1 MNNNPLDNK
10 PQSEIDIL
18 ALFEYF
24 KNGIKSIFKGIAR
37 LFVWLFRQI
46 TDLLY
51 VIYRNWLLFL
61 VLMLLFA
68 LLGVYKTDLLANKY
82 KYEMVVQPQ
91 MNSNYELYDQIAGLE
106 QIIRNDL
113 EPKEGLEGLSKIQIT
128 PIKRLSDEVRLYYE
142 IPKNTMITGSPDMFG
157 YERDTVF
164 YRAMEFKDFKE
175 EISAQDYPLQKI
187 SVNSKEKLNLELL
200 EDLILQ
206 PFSESEFWNR
216 TKAQK
221 INRLEAKANIYQGI
235 LNRSDSLLSAY
246 AKMPNQGQ
254 SSEIRI
260 SGRGTE
266 NNVEYD
272 ILRQMQ
278 FYSDGLE
285 NIQVELNN
293 SQEVVRVLSPLKI
306 VEDDSF
312 RSYLN
317 PFTGLLIGF
326 ILSLLILLMK
336 RILKYLKHY
345 QANT

>member
-1 MNNNPLDNK
+1 
-10 PQSEIDIL
+10 
-18 ALFEYF
+18 
-24 KNGIKSIFKGIAR
+24 
-37 LFVWLFRQI
+37 
-46 TDLLY
+46 
-51 VIYRNWLLFL
+51 
-61 VLMLLFA
+61 
-68 LLGVYKTDLLANKY
+68 
-82 KYEMVVQPQ
+82 
-91 MNSNYELYDQIAGLE
+91 
-106 QIIRNDL
+106 
-113 EPKEGLEGLSKIQIT
+113 
-128 PIKRLSDEVRLYYE
+128 
-142 IPKNTMITGSPDMFG
+142 
-157 YERDTVF
+157 
-164 YRAMEFKDFKE
+164 
-175 EISAQDYPLQKI
+175 
-187 SVNSKEKLNLELL
+187 
-200 EDLILQ
+200 
-206 PFSESEFWNR
+206 
-216 TKAQK
+216 
-221 INRLEAKANIYQGI
+221 
-235 LNRSDSLLSAY
+235 
-246 AKMPNQGQ
+246 MPNQGQ

>member
-113 EPKEGLEGLSKIQIT
+113 EPKEGLEGLSKI
-128 PIKRLSDEVRLYYE
+128 R
-142 IPKNTMITGSPDMFG
+142 N
-157 YERDTVF
+157 
-164 YRAMEFKDFKE
+164 EF
-175 EISAQDYPLQKI
+175 
-187 SVNSKEKLNLELL
+187 LL
-200 EDLILQ
+200 
-206 PFSESEFWNR
+206 P
-216 TKAQK
+216 
-221 INRLEAKANIYQGI
+221 
-235 LNRSDSLLSAY
+235 
-246 AKMPNQGQ
+246 
-254 SSEIRI
+254 
-260 SGRGTE
+260 
-266 NNVEYD
+266 
-272 ILRQMQ
+272 
-278 FYSDGLE
+278 
-285 NIQVELNN
+285 
-293 SQEVVRVLSPLKI
+293 
-306 VEDDSF
+306 
-312 RSYLN
+312 
-317 PFTGLLIGF
+317 
-326 ILSLLILLMK
+326 
-336 RILKYLKHY
+336 
-345 QANT
+345 